1 MTKLYKLTDEQGR
14 TRAGEDNELTW
25 AVGVAHKTAG
35 TGTRLCTAD
44 VIHAYEHPLIAV
56 LMNTVHADFDPA
68 TMRLFVAEGEI
79 VAREGQ
85 LKCGVHAL
93 KIVEEIP
100 VPVLTTEQRVKF
112 AILCAKCVCTD
123 VAWNAW
129 ADKWLSSE
137 DRSAAAAWAT
147 AAAACATA
155 WAAKEAAAKAAAK
168 GAAKAAIATKKTAA
182 KAAAKAAMAAWEA
195 GKPDLIQIV
204 EQL

>member
-25 AVGVAHKTAG
+25 AVGVEHKTAG

-44 VIHAYEHPLIAV
+44 VIHACEHPLIAV
-56 LMNTVHADFDPA
+56 LMNPVHADLNPA
-68 TMRLFVAEGEI
+68 KLRLFVAEGNI

-93 KIVEEIP
+93 KIVEEIH
-100 VPVLTTEQRVKF
+100 VPVLTIEQRVKF
-112 AILCAKCVCTD
+112 AILRAKCVCTD

-129 ADKWLSSE
+129 ADKWLSGENRSE
-137 DRSAAAAWAT
+137 AAAAWEAAEAAT
-147 AAAACATA
+147 RAE
-155 WAAKEAAAKAAAK
+155 AKAAAKAAAK

>member
-25 AVGVAHKTAG
+25 AVGVEHKTAG

-56 LMNTVHADFDPA
+56 LMNPVHAMFNPA

-93 KIVEEIP
+93 KVVEEIP
-100 VPVLTTEQRVKF
+100 VPTLTNKQRVKF
-112 AILCAKCVCTD
+112 VILCAKMVCKD
-123 VAWNAW
+123 FGGLGGEYSWNIW
-129 ADKWLSSE
+129 ADIWERIKTETAVEAEWAVRVAEMSRGDVGSE
-137 DRSAAAAWAT
+137 L
-147 AAAACATA
+147 
-155 WAAKEAAAKAAAK
+155 
-168 GAAKAAIATKKTAA
+168 
-182 KAAAKAAMAAWEA
+182 
-195 GKPDLIQIV
+195 DLIQIV
-204 EQL
+204 EQLEPARPAVISPACPRYQWGTCT

>member
-56 LMNTVHADFDPA
+56 LMNPVHARFNPA
-68 TMRLFVAEGEI
+68 TMRLFVAEGNI

-93 KIVEEIP
+93 KIVEEIA
-100 VPVLTTEQRVKF
+100 VPTLTTEQRVKF

-129 ADKWLSSE
+129 ADKWLSGENRSE
-137 DRSAAAAWAT
+137 AAAWAAEAAE
-147 AAAACATA
+147 AAARAE
-155 WAAKEAAAKAAAK
+155 AKAAAKAAAK

>member
-1 MTKLYKLTDEQGR
+1 MKLYKLTDGQGR

-56 LMNTVHADFDPA
+56 LMNTVHAMLNPA

-79 VAREGQ
+79 VAREGE

-100 VPVLTTEQRVKF
+100 VPTLTTEQRVKF

-129 ADKWLSSE
+129 ADKWLSSD
-137 DRSAAAAWAT
+137 DRSAEAAEATAWAAEATAWAAEAAAAAWA
-147 AAAACATA
+147 AAEAAEAA
-155 WAAKEAAAKAAAK
+155 WAAALAVEAAWATAEAARA
-168 GAAKAAIATKKTAA
+168 ATKL
-182 KAAAKAAMAAWEA
+182 
-195 GKPDLIQIV
+195 DLIHII

>member
-25 AVGVAHKTAG
+25 AVGVAHKTTG

-56 LMNTVHADFDPA
+56 LMNPVHADFDPA

-100 VPVLTTEQRVKF
+100 VPVLTTEQRIKF
-112 AILCAKCVCTD
+112 AILCAKSVCKD
-123 VAWNAW
+123 AAWNAW
-129 ADKWLSSE
+129 ADKWLSGK
-137 DRSAAAAWAT
+137 DPSAEAARAAARAAAEAAEAWAAAWAAEAWAS
-147 AAAACATA
+147 AAEAAEAAEA
-155 WAAKEAAAKAAAK
+155 WAASSVSRASRE
-168 GAAKAAIATKKTAA
+168 ATKL
-182 KAAAKAAMAAWEA
+182 
-195 GKPDLIQIV
+195 DLIHIIEQI
-204 EQL
+204 